1 MQIPAEVLSEKNY
14 TGSRLIEITDP
25 KVIELRAQLVEFQK
39 EANPILIEMDKI
51 SPELDVYFQKIAKL
65 EEEKNKLREE
75 MAPIRAP
82 YDALLK
88 EVEAVDSKAQLIKTK
103 IQPLVNKLVED
114 QLGEFEKALH
124 LKEEDGKLY
133 VEIIDEIEEKVKAIR
148 QSKLKK

>member
-14 TGSRLIEITDP
+14 TGSRLIEITDA
-25 KVIELRAQLVEFQK
+25 KVIELRAQLTEYQK
-39 EANPILIEMDKI
+39 EANPILNEMDKI
-51 SPELDVYFQKIAKL
+51 SPELDVFFQKIAKL

-82 YDALLK
+82 YDELLK
-88 EVEAVDSKAQLIKTK
+88 QVEVIDSKAQLVKEK
-103 IQPLVNKLVED
+103 IQPLVNSIVES

-133 VEIIDEIEEKVKAIR
+133 VEVVDEIEEKVKAIR
-148 QSKLKK
+148 QSKIKK